1 MGLLGNVDIKRY
13 IIYTN
18 QTNIKPEMAGTF
30 HNSGNAAKI
39 NEKAW
44 KIHNLCH
51 HGQFKVSWFDRKP
64 GYPNIFF
71 SIFILEMF
79 IYILEQKSQFCLR
92 SLITLN
98 THYSGKLAFSYSFQ

>member
-1 MGLLGNVDIKRY
+1 MDLLGNVDIKRY

-51 HGQFKVSWFDRKP
+51 HGSSKSRGSIESLGTP
-64 GYPNIFF
+64 IFF
-71 SIFILEMF
+71 FLF
-79 IYILEQKSQFCLR
+79 LF
-92 SLITLN
+92 
-98 THYSGKLAFSYSFQ
+98 